1 MLEMNG
7 FFLSVFYFIILFYF
21 IFIFILFLFYFYIF
35 SGFGDVEL
43 KYFLMSSFSIFLLFS
58 APGWCLS
65 WWWSAG

>member
-1 MLEMNG
+1 MD
-7 FFLSVFYFIILFYF
+7 FFFQFFILLFYF
-21 IFIFILFLFYFYIF
+21 ILFLFLFYFYFYFYIF